1 MKKYII
7 LYPTKYTTILFSG
20 VKNNPSDRINTS
32 NCETSRSK
40 LHVGQ
45 YADNDN
51 GYNNEDNDDGYNNDD
66 NDNSYNNEDND
77 DNIMM
82 IAHLKST
89 SASSKER
96 ASIMDCW

>member
-51 GYNNEDNDDGYNNDD
+51 GYNNEDND
-66 NDNSYNNEDND
+66 NEV
-77 DNIMM
+77 M

-89 SASSKER
+89 SASSNER
-96 ASIMDCW
+96 ASIIDCW